1 MAGDYTWLLQD
12 SKTTYT
18 SPAGDLGTIDSQSLP
33 FLFLCSM
40 PRRPN
45 RVSKQMRLVAQMLS
59 TVLVEHFC
67 VKEPERRR
75 GHCPLAS
82 LARTSALSQTSLFRA
97 PASWH
102 ESPDLSRQVCPCDL
116 DSSACT
122 RALRLWTSNAPTPSP
137 IPTRGPLP
145 RGSRMRTWSGWWARC
160 SALPAPLARQLPFDK
175 QRQPSTWPRLIA
187 RPRPWPRPAPGPAH
201 RSVLACREFQR
212 CCNHLDLESTTA
224 LSLGRLCS
232 V

>member
-12 SKTTYT
+12 SKTTYI

-82 LARTSALSQTSLFRA
+82 LARTSALSQTTVSSERQPHGTKARISVAKFA
-97 PASWH
+97 PA
-102 ESPDLSRQVCPCDL
+102 
-116 DSSACT
+116 T
-122 RALRLWTSNAPTPSP
+122 
-137 IPTRGPLP
+137 
-145 RGSRMRTWSGWWARC
+145 
-160 SALPAPLARQLPFDK
+160 
-175 QRQPSTWPRLIA
+175 
-187 RPRPWPRPAPGPAH
+187 
-201 RSVLACREFQR
+201 
-212 CCNHLDLESTTA
+212 
-224 LSLGRLCS
+224 
-232 V
+232 